1 MYTAEFP
8 ECCGIDIIANFGNDG
23 FATYPH
29 TKEEIQKYIRPINK
43 TNGLTL
49 IALNEKQV
57 VAFGDIVEAEGFK
70 PLVEN
75 FFHPG
80 HMSRITLYGRI
91 TFTEEEA
98 CKRIKEYKER
108 EKLYSSTLRG
118 TIFSTRPQE
127 STSSVFT
134 NRVLEQPMNAGALTN
149 YGNYFQ
155 IVLGQ
160 S

>member
-8 ECCGIDIIANFGNDG
+8 KCCGINVIANFGNDG

-43 TNGLTL
+43 TKGLTL

-80 HMSRITLYGRI
+80 HMSHITLYGRI

-98 CKRIKEYKER
+98 CKRIKEYEER
-108 EKLYSSTLRG
+108 EKLY
-118 TIFSTRPQE
+118 FSMSRQTAFSIWRQE
-127 STSSVFT
+127 STLSVST
-134 NRVLEQPMNAGALTN
+134 TRVPEQPMNADSLTN
-149 YGNYFQ
+149 FGSYFQ
-155 IVLGQ
+155 VIRR
-160 S
+160 

>member
-1 MYTAEFP
+1 MYTVEFP
-8 ECCGIDIIANFGNDG
+8 KCCGIDVLANFGNDG

-29 TKEEIQKYIRPINK
+29 TKEEIQKFIRPINK
-43 TNGLTL
+43 TKGLTL

-80 HMSRITLYGRI
+80 HMSRITLYGRV

-98 CKRIKEYKER
+98 CKRIKEYEER
-108 EKLYSSTLRG
+108 DKRSFSILNQMASSIRQ
-118 TIFSTRPQE
+118 QE
-127 STSSVFT
+127 STSYVST
-134 NRVLEQPMNAGALTN
+134 TDERYSSANRPTP
-149 YGNYFQ
+149 YY
-155 IVLGQ
+155 Q
-160 S
+160 SFAVNTVIR

>member
-1 MYTAEFP
+1 MYTTEFP
-8 ECCGIDIIANFGNDG
+8 KCCGIDILANFGNDG
-23 FATYPH
+23 FFTYSH
-29 TKEEIQKYIRPINK
+29 TREEIQKFIRPINK
-43 TNGLTL
+43 TKGLTL
-49 IALNEKQV
+49 IALNEQQV

-98 CKRIKEYKER
+98 CKRIKEYEER
-108 EKLYSSTLRG
+108 DKRSFSILNQMASSTRQ
-118 TIFSTRPQE
+118 QE
-127 STSSVFT
+127 STLSVST
-134 NRVLEQPMNAGALTN
+134 IQVPEQRMNAEALTA

-155 IVLGQ
+155 VTLR
-160 S
+160 

>member
-1 MYTAEFP
+1 MDTKEFP
-8 ECCGIDIIANFGNDG
+8 KCCGIDVIVNFGNDG
-23 FATYPH
+23 FFTNPH
-29 TKEEIQKYIRPINK
+29 TKEEIQKFIRPINK
-43 TNGLTL
+43 TKGLTL
-49 IALNEKQV
+49 IALNEQQV

-98 CKRIKEYKER
+98 CKRIKEYEER
-108 EKLYSSTLRG
+108 DKRSFSILNQMASSTRQ
-118 TIFSTRPQE
+118 QE
-127 STSSVFT
+127 STLSVST
-134 NRVLEQPMNAGALTN
+134 IQVPEQRMNAEALTA

-155 IVLGQ
+155 VTLR
-160 S
+160 